1 MLVTIA
7 VVSSVG
13 IVVVSMVVFTVA
25 AGDRDHVASV
35 VVGYGVSVRPAGFSQ
50 YVALLRS
57 RERT

>member
-25 AGDRDHVASV
+25 AGDRDHVESV
-35 VVGYGVSVRPAGFSQ
+35 VVGYGVSVRPAGFS
-50 YVALLRS
+50 
-57 RERT
+57 